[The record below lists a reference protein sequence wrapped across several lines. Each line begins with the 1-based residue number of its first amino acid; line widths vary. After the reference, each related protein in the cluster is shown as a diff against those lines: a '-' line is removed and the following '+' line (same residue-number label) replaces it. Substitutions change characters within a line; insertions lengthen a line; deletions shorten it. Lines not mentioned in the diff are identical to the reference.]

1 MIEVNMTYDFA
12 PGADMSA
19 YAEWAR
25 RTVAT
30 IMQVPGLVEF
40 RAHRNILG
48 TPYVRSTTVLQSM
61 TDWVNFS
68 ESEAWQ
74 TIEAGLRSFT
84 VNLTVEMWGPSPIIS
99 EPLRP

>member
-12 PGADMSA
+12 PGADMNA
-19 YAEWAR
+19 YGEWAKK
-25 RTVAT
+25 TVAT
-30 IMQVPGLVEF
+30 IMQTPGLVEF

-48 TPYVRSTTVLQSM
+48 TPYVRTTTVWQSA
-61 TDWVNFS
+61 TDWVKFF

-74 TIEAGLRSFT
+74 TIEAGLRAFI
-84 VNLTVEMWGPSPIIS
+84 VNLKVELWGPSPIVS